1 MIPEG
6 VMAGFAGP
14 SGLARTGAVGI
25 SLPRETGCSRLVSG
39 PVSGGVAV
47 LPPVGAAAGG
57 GPAGQ

>member
-25 SLPRETGCSRLVSG
+25 SLPRETGSGRRYRAFRL
-39 PVSGGVAV
+39 PGGDGW
-47 LPPVGAAAGG
+47 LLG
-57 GPAGQ
+57 